1 MKKRVFRNKTVY
13 WISIVYLLTILY
25 AIFRYFTHFYSY
37 IEKEHLRFYI
47 NVLNFIFAV
56 VILIFLIDKKSKTV
70 LLINLFIGFILILS
84 VFRIV
89 NSFFQLGF
97 FNKGIKGELFLIFLN
112 LVYLFLINYFKI
124 DTELIKNSEEID
136 QIGKENFES

>member
-1 MKKRVFRNKTVY
+1 MKKRVFRNKIVY

-56 VILIFLIDKKSKTV
+56 LILIFLIDKKSKTV

-124 DTELIKNSEEID
+124 DIEIIKNPEEID
-136 QIGKENFES
+136 QIGKKNFES

>member
-124 DTELIKNSEEID
+124 DTEVIKNSEEID

>member
-124 DTELIKNSEEID
+124 DLEVIKNSEEID
-136 QIGKENFES
+136 QIGKKNFES

>member
-47 NVLNFIFAV
+47 NVLNFTFAV

-124 DTELIKNSEEID
+124 DTEVIKNSEEID
-136 QIGKENFES
+136 QIGNENFES

>member
-124 DTELIKNSEEID
+124 DIEIIKSPEEID
-136 QIGKENFES
+136 QIGKKNFES

>member
-56 VILIFLIDKKSKTV
+56 LILIFLIDKKSKTV

-124 DTELIKNSEEID
+124 DTEVIKNSEEID
-136 QIGKENFES
+136 QIGNENFES

>member
-124 DTELIKNSEEID
+124 DTEVIKNSEEID
-136 QIGKENFES
+136 QIGNENFES

>member
-124 DTELIKNSEEID
+124 DPEVIKNSEEID
-136 QIGKENFES
+136 QIGKKNFES

>member
-1 MKKRVFRNKTVY
+1 MKRRVFRSKIVY

-124 DTELIKNSEEID
+124 DTEVIKNSEEID
-136 QIGKENFES
+136 QIGKKNFES

>member
-56 VILIFLIDKKSKTV
+56 VILI
-70 LLINLFIGFILILS
+70 LS

-124 DTELIKNSEEID
+124 DLEVIKNSEEID
-136 QIGKENFES
+136 QIGNENFES

>member
-124 DTELIKNSEEID
+124 DIELIKNPEEID
-136 QIGKENFES
+136 QIGKKNFES

>member
-136 QIGKENFES
+136 QIGNENFES

>member
-1 MKKRVFRNKTVY
+1 MKKRVFRNKIVY

-124 DTELIKNSEEID
+124 DTEVIKNSEEID
-136 QIGKENFES
+136 QIGKKNFES

>member
-1 MKKRVFRNKTVY
+1 MKRRVFRSKIVY

-136 QIGKENFES
+136 QIGKKNFES

>member
-124 DTELIKNSEEID
+124 DTEVIKNSEEID
-136 QIGKENFES
+136 QIGKKNFES

>member
-56 VILIFLIDKKSKTV
+56 L
-70 LLINLFIGFILILS
+70 ILILS

-124 DTELIKNSEEID
+124 DLEVIKNSEEID
-136 QIGKENFES
+136 QIGNENFES